1 MRKIKPT
8 ESKYNL
14 YQRPMQLGLDIKAGS
29 PIILLPMCAKS
40 DQIIVAD
47 LGEFSLVNNFHY
59 SNDGRC
65 VSVKRNTNE
74 MDVILDVMMVDL
86 VNTDLF
92 TGMRFEKTNDSGNEN
107 RSIAGNADVL
117 LDMGGYFVVVKGQ
130 SLLSNKCHLKLQ
142 VERNMDNWRTHNVPD
157 ISVQGTLSKLEAD
170 LSLKQYK
177 LVRGFLS
184 YNLGECLDDLYVP
197 EENQDFMNSNINF
210 LEGNVKEN
218 AENSVW
224 TNLSINLDLENVSVK
239 LKLDDH
245 DGGSHSNL
253 AWINFIKSFLKIDSF
268 SDGSQD
274 IDLVSQE
281 ILIKDSREYPNNND
295 DFKLKNVFKNIL
307 EPIYVK
313 TNQNTVQAEIHSR
326 KRKDSSKYIILLNNM
341 RIMAIL
347 DWLENVRDFLVEIEE
362 IPTNFSMVQRID
374 GAPDMASQDQTE
386 QIELVLNI
394 TDSEL
399 IVVEKPYKHDTNAV
413 ILKSTTVVS
422 FRPQDTNKIMSI
434 NLNHL
439 ELFSCVL
446 GSEDETALSII
457 DPVTINADI
466 REEFINET
474 DRRENILDIQ
484 LQKQLSIRLSY
495 SDLKMFIKMLESL
508 PKQTQTAKNNKELSK
523 IIKIQPSSVNSL
535 VALGFSQND
544 CIRALEVCNNGL
556 SESALWLTQ
565 NASPVRLNQ
574 QNNPFKVSII
584 ELHGNFIS
592 ICVIDDCKDADVPLL
607 ELSLS
612 NLHVKQELSDPLSS
626 ELSGFKAGTLKGVFA
641 SDYFNRAFSG
651 WEPLIEPW
659 KCDVEWNYNFGHFGT
674 SLNRL
679 HLKITSE
686 DQLNLNITRTV
697 IELFQLVKDNWIQDY
712 FGGGTSSTS
721 TSEIRRRTPFVPFA
735 IKNETG
741 VPIWFATLSATPG
754 DGIKSKSLLQPD
766 SKWTPVETSA
776 TVSFT
781 FGQPKKLRHLDSHKL
796 NLHQISVRVDGWTEV
811 GPISVD
817 RVGVC
822 FRHARHE
829 NLSELPK
836 SRIVFEVSLE
846 GSAQKLITVRSAL
859 RLHNRLYNPI
869 LLKMDHLFGYLGFR
883 DWPEM
888 KNKILAPNEKYCIPL
903 SHVHSYLYFKPITT
917 QIKIDEIQFQP
928 IAQTNQSNQS
938 SQSLSLSEVRTSLY
952 GTDYWRKYES
962 SDNSNCNNFQFTDRS
977 LHWDM
982 QDSADLHQEYRTCPG
997 NRDKKYRIL
1006 CCLKKEGY
1014 PSKEHVPGH
1023 TITLW
1028 PPLRIHNLLPCDL
1041 LYKVAPAADGKSLL

>member
-40 DQIIVAD
+40 DQLIVAD
-47 LGEFSLVNNFHY
+47 LGEFTLVNNFHY

-65 VSVKRNTNE
+65 VSVKRNSDE

-92 TGMRFEKTNDSGNEN
+92 TGSRIEKFDN
-107 RSIAGNADVL
+107 SITADNQSDVI
-117 LDMGGYFVVVKGQ
+117 LDMGGYFICLKSQ

-170 LSLKQYK
+170 LTLKQYK

-184 YNLGECLDDLYVP
+184 YNLGECLDDLYVSQ
-197 EENQDFMNSNINF
+197 EVLDFMNSNIN
-210 LEGNVKEN
+210 LMEGGVTEGS
-218 AENSVW
+218 ENSKW

-239 LKLDDH
+239 LKLDDYGPH
-245 DGGSHSNL
+245 QNL
-253 AWINFIKSFLKIDSF
+253 ACINFIKSFLRIDSF
-268 SDGSQD
+268 SDSSQD

-281 ILIKDSREYPNNND
+281 ILIKDSREYSNNNE
-295 DFKLKNVFKNIL
+295 DFKFKNVFTNIL
-307 EPIYVK
+307 EPVYVK
-313 TNQNTVQAEIHSR
+313 KNQNIVQAEIHSR

-347 DWLENVRDFLVEIEE
+347 DWLENVRDFLIEIEE
-362 IPTNFSMVQRID
+362 MPLNFSIVHRIEEQ
-374 GAPDMASQDQTE
+374 QDQE
-386 QIELVLNI
+386 QLELILNI

-399 IVVEKPYKHDTNAV
+399 IFVEKPYKLDTNAV

-422 FRPQDTNKIMSI
+422 FRPQDSHKIMSI

-439 ELFSCVL
+439 ELFSCIL

-466 REEFINET
+466 REEYINET
-474 DRRENILDIQ
+474 DRNEIILDIQ
-484 LQKQLSIRLSY
+484 LQKQLFIRLSY

-508 PKQTQTAKNNKELSK
+508 QKQTQTARNSKELSK
-523 IIKIQPSSVNSL
+523 IIKINPSSL
-535 VALGFSQND
+535 DPLIALGFSQQD
-544 CIRALEVCNNGL
+544 CVRALEECNNGL
-556 SESALWLTQ
+556 SEAALWLTQ
-565 NASPVRLNQ
+565 NATPVRINQ
-574 QNNPFKVSII
+574 QNNPLKISTI
-584 ELHGNFIS
+584 ELNGNCIS

-607 ELSLS
+607 EFSLS
-612 NLHVKQELSDPLSS
+612 NLHIKQNLIDPLST
-626 ELSGFKAGTLKGVFA
+626 EYSGYKAGTLKGVFA

-659 KCDVEWNYNFGHFGT
+659 KCEVDWNYNFAHFGAA
-674 SLNRL
+674 LNRL
-679 HLKITSE
+679 HLKVTS
-686 DQLNLNITRTV
+686 DDLLNLNVTRTV
-697 IELFQLVKDNWIQDY
+697 IDLFQLVKDNWIQDY
-712 FGGGTSSTS
+712 YAGASLSN
-721 TSEIRRRTPFVPFA
+721 TSEIRRRTPFIPFA

-741 VPIWFATLSATPG
+741 VPLWFATLTATPG
-754 DGIKSKSLLQPD
+754 DDIKSKDLLQQETI
-766 SKWTPVETSA
+766 WTSVETSA
-776 TVSFT
+776 IVPFS
-781 FGQPKKLRHLDSHKL
+781 FGQPKKLRHHDSHKL
-796 NLHQISVRVDGWTEV
+796 NLHQISVRVEGWTEV

-817 RVGVC
+817 RVGIC

-829 NLSELPK
+829 NFSDLPK

-869 LLKMDHLFGYLGFR
+869 FIKMEHLFNYLGFR
-883 DWPEM
+883 EWPEP
-888 KNKILAPNEKYCIPL
+888 KTQILAANEIFCVPL

-917 QIKIDEIQFQP
+917 QLKIDENQLQERS
-928 IAQTNQSNQS
+928 QSNQS
-938 SQSLSLSEVRTSLY
+938 SLSQSLSDARSSFN
-952 GTDYWRKYES
+952 GNDYWRKYES
-962 SDNSNCNNFQFTDRS
+962 TENSGVNIFQFTDRS

-982 QDSADLHQEYRTCPG
+982 LDSADVNQEYRTCPG

-1014 PSKEHVPGH
+1014 PSKKHVPGH
-1023 TITLW
+1023 LITLW
-1028 PPLRIHNLLPCDL
+1028 PPLRVHNLLPCDL
-1041 LYKVAPAADGKSLL
+1041 LYKVAPAADGKFVILSVIFFFSLKS